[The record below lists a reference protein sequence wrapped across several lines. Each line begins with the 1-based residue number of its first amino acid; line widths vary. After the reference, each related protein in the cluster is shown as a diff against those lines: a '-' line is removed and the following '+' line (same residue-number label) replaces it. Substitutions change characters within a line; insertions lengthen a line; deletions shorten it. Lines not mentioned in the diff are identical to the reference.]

1 MQRSKSYALMF
12 LIGAFIAGI
21 AVGVTADRFLSR
33 DGHDHRTPRS
43 GLDRM
48 SKELG
53 LSATQRAQVDS
64 IMTRRRNQM
73 HELFKPL
80 RPQIDSI
87 QKIGKAISDSTHE
100 QLKQVLTP
108 EQGKKLDEMRERG
121 KKEAAELRARRDSA
135 GKDRP
140 SPTP

>member
-1 MQRSKSYALMF
+1 MQRSKSFALLF

-21 AVGVTADRFLSR
+21 AVGVTADRFLAR
-33 DGHDHRTPRS
+33 GHDHREPRS
-43 GLDRM
+43 ALDRM

-53 LSATQRAQVDS
+53 LNATQRAQFDS
-64 IMTRRRNQM
+64 IMTRRRTQM
-73 HELFKPL
+73 RELFKPL

-100 QLKQVLTP
+100 QLKRVLTP
-108 EQGKKLDEMRERG
+108 EQAKKLDEMRERG
-121 KKEAAELRARRDSA
+121 RKEAAELRARRDS
-135 GKDRP
+135 GRERP

>member
-1 MQRSKSYALMF
+1 MERSKSYALLF

-21 AVGVTADRFLSR
+21 AVGITADRFMMR
-33 DGHDHRTPRS
+33 DGHDHRGPRS

-53 LSATQRAQVDS
+53 LNAAQRAQVDS
-64 IMTRRRNQM
+64 IMTRRRTQM
-73 HELFKPL
+73 RELFKPL

-87 QKIGKAISDSTHE
+87 QKIGKALSDSTHE
-100 QLKQVLTP
+100 QLKRVLTP

-121 KKEAAELRARRDSA
+121 RKEAAEMRARRDS
-135 GKDRP
+135 GKVRP

>member
-1 MQRSKSYALMF
+1 MQRSKSYAFLF

-21 AVGVTADRFLSR
+21 AIGVTADRFMTR
-33 DGHDHRTPRS
+33 DAHEHRGRRS

-48 SKELG
+48 AKELD

-73 HELFKPL
+73 RELYKPL
-80 RPQIDSI
+80 RPQLDSI
-87 QKIGKAISDSTHE
+87 QKIGKALSDSTHE
-100 QLKQVLTP
+100 QLKHVLTP

-121 KKEAAELRARRDSA
+121 RKEAAEMRARRDS
-135 GKDRP
+135 GKVIP
-140 SPTP
+140 SPIP

>member
-1 MQRSKSYALMF
+1 MQRSKSYALVF
-12 LIGAFIAGI
+12 LLGALIAGI
-21 AVGVTADRFLSR
+21 AIGVTADRYMTR
-33 DGHDHRTPRS
+33 DEHDHHGQGS

-48 SKELG
+48 SKELD
-53 LSATQRAQVDS
+53 LTATQRAQVDS

-73 HELFKPL
+73 REIFKPL

-87 QKIGKAISDSTHE
+87 QKIGKTISDSTHE
-100 QLKQVLTP
+100 QLKRVLTP

-121 KKEAAELRARRDSA
+121 RKEAADMRARRDS
-135 GKDRP
+135 GKVRP